1 MRAAARELCGSGM
14 TAAARELCGSGMRAA
29 ARELRGSGMTAAVRS
44 AGRFAFVI
52 GMAFAAGLS
61 GAAGVASA
69 VTGGGSTPVAER
81 SSSSPPAGDTVFS
94 SAPRAESRH
103 RIQLVPGDPAR
114 SDSARAA
121 AHITREARALL
132 QAALA
137 RGYPLS
143 RVWVDS
149 VALGDS
155 LELWVRLRPG
165 PRASID
171 NVRFSG
177 PHRSRSDF
185 LERVIGFERGRSYR
199 PEDALLALEALED
212 TDLYQRIDGPYFLL
226 PAGGDGGKVELLYEL
241 EARPV
246 NRLTG
251 ILGYSGEDERLYGY
265 VDLALGNLFGTGRAA
280 ELRWQGQAD
289 LESSFFVSWHEPYLL
304 GWPVSLDARLHHVLQ
319 DTIYAE
325 TTYGLDLGWF
335 PARRWRLGGGW
346 DWSRLVLGGE
356 QGDHIQRETARF
368 SLGRTAPAWYRTPR
382 GWAGQVSISTT
393 SGWGEDVRRGRWQG
407 RVWFG
412 IGRLGVWTGQDAGIV
427 TGPDSLLRV
436 DAFSVGGAASLR
448 GTYEGAFRTLRY
460 LVLRNEF
467 GVRPGGGGGGG
478 SGGNGGGGS
487 GRGGRGGA
495 RFYLLA
501 DLAYLRRWEPREG
514 SEFGRLGPETWVHSL
529 GFGMEVPTQ
538 AGDVSLDY
546 AVLKGSSLAQGRVHF
561 HLTSRF

>member
-1 MRAAARELCGSGM
+1 MAREFGGSGM
-14 TAAARELCGSGMRAA
+14 TAPA
-29 ARELRGSGMTAAVRS
+29 RS
-44 AGRFAFVI
+44 AGRFALALGV
-52 GMAFAAGLS
+52 AFAAGLS
-61 GAAGVASA
+61 GAAAVTGASAPEAVASA
-69 VTGGGSTPVAER
+69 VTGASAPAAVASAVTGASAPAAVASAVTGASAPAADR
-81 SSSSPPAGDTVFS
+81 SSSSTAAGDTLFS
-94 SAPRAESRH
+94 GAAPAESRH
-103 RIQLVPGDPAR
+103 RIQLPPGDPAR

-121 AHITREARALL
+121 AYITREARALL
-132 QAALA
+132 QTALS

-143 RVWVDS
+143 RVRVDS

-165 PRASID
+165 PRASIAT
-171 NVRFSG
+171 VRFLG
-177 PHRSRSDF
+177 PHRSQSGF
-185 LERVIGFERGRSYR
+185 LERVIGFEQGRSYR
-199 PEDALLALEALED
+199 PEDAFLALEALED
-212 TDLYQRIDGPYFLL
+212 TDLYQRIGGPYFLV
-226 PAGGDGGKVELLYEL
+226 PAGGEGGEVELLYEL

-265 VDLALGNLFGTGRAA
+265 VDLGLGNLFGTGRAA

-289 LESSFFVSWHEPYLL
+289 LESSFFMSWHEPYLL

-356 QGDHIQRETARF
+356 QGDHIQRQTARF
-368 SLGRTAPAWYRTPR
+368 SLGRTAPAWYQTPR

-412 IGRLGVWTGQDAGIV
+412 FRRLGVWTGQDAGIV
-427 TGPDSLLRV
+427 AGPDSLLRV

-467 GVRPGGGGGGG
+467 GVRPGGGSGG
-478 SGGNGGGGS
+478 SGG
-487 GRGGRGGA
+487 GGA

-514 SEFGRLGPETWVHSL
+514 SEFGRLGRETWTHSL
-529 GFGMEVPTQ
+529 GFGMEVPTR